1 MVQPA
6 SFDETYVIDWV
17 RKKLGDPTI
26 QVELDETQIVQ
37 CIDDT
42 FELFQKY
49 KPVEF
54 YDTTQLAKGKYYVD
68 LYNDGSVDAIGIL
81 DVEFVRMDYQSFE
94 AIEGA
99 LLYDP
104 FYFLSAGGISGI
116 DVTMYANVRQW
127 TEIISRLFGA
137 EEGFVPLDDGRVIV
151 QVPGTFNVT
160 FKWAMPWS
168 GYADLHRPYQH
179 LFLNLVLAKSR
190 QILGHIRGKFNQGVP
205 GAGGMVQL
213 DGDYQRE
220 KGSVDEEKYL
230 DELMRISPHF
240 LPDFG

>member
-1 MVQPA
+1 MVDVA
-6 SFDETYVIDWV
+6 TFNDTYIIDWV
-17 RKKLGDPTI
+17 RKKLGDPTV
-26 QVELDETQIVQ
+26 QVELDETQIMH

-42 FELFQKY
+42 TELFQKY
-49 KPVEF
+49 KPKEL
-54 YDTTQLAKGKYYVD
+54 YTTQQLATGKYLVD
-68 LYNDGSVDAIGIL
+68 PPDNAIGIL
-81 DVEFVRMDYQSFE
+81 DVEFVRQDYQSFE

-127 TEIISRLFGA
+127 VEIISRLFGA
-137 EEGFVPLDDGRVIV
+137 EEGYILLDDGRLFV

-160 FKWAMPWS
+160 YKWAMPWES
-168 GYADLHRPYQH
+168 LVDLHRPYQQ
-179 LFLNLVLAKSR
+179 LYLNLVLAKSR

-220 KGSVDEEKYL
+220 KGATDEEKYL
-230 DELMRISPHF
+230 DELTKISPHF
-240 LPDFG
+240 IPSMA